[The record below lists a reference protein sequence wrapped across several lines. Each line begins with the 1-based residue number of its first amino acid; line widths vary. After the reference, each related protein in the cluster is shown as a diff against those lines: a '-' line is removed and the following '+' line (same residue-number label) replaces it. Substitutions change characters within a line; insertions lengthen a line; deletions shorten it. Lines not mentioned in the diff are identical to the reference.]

1 MISLKKIVKNT
12 KRVGRG
18 PSSGKGK
25 TSGRGM
31 NGQRSRTG
39 SSTAF
44 TNGGQTKFF
53 MRLPKAK
60 GFKKADKNFTS
71 INAARL
77 NNAFKD
83 GEVVTIEEMIKRLKL
98 EDVKK
103 TVKVFSLNNL
113 KVKLTFEEAII
124 LPKDK
129 VKK

>member
-1 MISLKKIVKNT
+1 MIKLLKLVKNT

-44 TNGGQTKFF
+44 KNGGQTKFYI
-53 MRLPKAK
+53 RLPKAK
-60 GFKKADKNFTS
+60 GFKRADKNYTS

-83 GEVVTIEEMIKRLKL
+83 GETVTIEELTTRLKL
-98 EDVKK
+98 EDVKR
-103 TVKVFSLNNL
+103 TVKIFGLNNL
-113 KVKLTFEEAII
+113 KVKLSFDEKII

-129 VKK
+129 SKK